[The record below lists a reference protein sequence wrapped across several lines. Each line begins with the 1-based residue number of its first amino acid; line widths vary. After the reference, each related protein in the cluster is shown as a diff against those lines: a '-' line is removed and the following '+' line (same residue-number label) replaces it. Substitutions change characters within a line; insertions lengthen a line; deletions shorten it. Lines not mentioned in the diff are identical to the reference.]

1 MYSVDQGDSFVPAA
15 PPRTTAKQSRAS
27 STVNSLIEAAIE
39 ELEARGESGLRL
51 DTVLSESG
59 ASLGSLYHHFTN
71 RDGLIDA
78 ARLTQFNRITAADLD
93 IVCSTLSES
102 RSLEDLINRF
112 CFATLCSLSEERA
125 AIRFERIAM
134 LAGAG
139 TRPSLRQGLSV
150 GQNAATT
157 RLTECLDD
165 LQMRGVIPQDKDI
178 RTIAVF
184 MQSFILGQVL
194 TDLDT
199 EETSTSS
206 WVTVVGHAL
215 RGILSH

>member
-1 MYSVDQGDSFVPAA
+1 VPEA
-15 PPRTTAKQSRAS
+15 PPRTSAKQSRAS
-27 STVNSLIEAAIE
+27 STVQNLIEAAIE

-51 DTVLSESG
+51 DAVLHSSG

-93 IVCSTLSES
+93 LVCSTLSES
-102 RSLEDLINRF
+102 KTPEDLINRF

-125 AIRFERIAM
+125 AIRYERIAM

-139 TRPSLRQGLSV
+139 TRPSLRLGLAAE
-150 GQNAATT
+150 QNTATT

-165 LQMRGVIPQDKDI
+165 LQNRGVIPQGKDI

-199 EETSTSS
+199 VETSTNS
-206 WVTVVGHAL
+206 WVTVVGQAL
-215 RGILSH
+215 RGVLSP

>member
-1 MYSVDQGDSFVPAA
+1 VPPA
-15 PPRTTAKQSRAS
+15 PPRTTARQTRAT
-27 STVNSLIEAAIE
+27 STVNSLIEAAID
-39 ELEARGESGLRL
+39 ELESRGESGLRL
-51 DTVLSESG
+51 DAVLAESG

-78 ARLTQFNRITAADLD
+78 ARVTQFNRITASDLD
-93 IVCSTLSES
+93 LVCGTLAES

-125 AIRFERIAM
+125 QIRYERIAM

-139 TRPSLRQGLSV
+139 TRPSLQMGLAIE
-150 GQNAATT
+150 QNAATA
-157 RLTECLDD
+157 RLTECLVD
-165 LQMRGVIPQDKDI
+165 LQQRGVIPGNKDL

-199 EETSTSS
+199 QETSTGS
-206 WVTVVGHAL
+206 WVNVVGQAL
-215 RGILSH
+215 RGILNP